1 MSMIEEVAEIKRE
14 QEAQRGDLVRI
25 NNSIKELSEALQS
38 TTAALNNLSA
48 KYDRLL
54 SDIQKAPAPSNNGL
68 MQEQVRAVI
77 AEELKGIQQ
86 DGASVF
92 APLRDKAAELSQ
104 EFTAVGK
111 VAAKQIREAGKP
123 DWMEVL
129 VRGLITALW
138 YVCITGGVMY
148 WIYGIKDIHQELEYL
163 HNRVDVIQYN
173 QTIPG
178 AKFTPWD
185 MKEFYEAWDNQND
198 YILKMRQNNTQGM

>member
-25 NNSIKELSEALQS
+25 NNSIKELSEALQG
-38 TTAALNNLSA
+38 TTEAINKLSV

-54 SDIQKAPAPSNNGL
+54 SDIQKAPAPSNDGL
-68 MQEQVRAVI
+68 TQEQVRAVI

-86 DGASVF
+86 DGATVF
-92 APLRDKAAELSQ
+92 ASLRDKTAELSQ
-104 EFTAVGK
+104 EFTAAGK

-123 DWMEVL
+123 DWLEVAVKTL
-129 VRGLITALW
+129 GIAFWYILITCGIMRW
-138 YVCITGGVMY
+138 V
-148 WIYGIKDIHQELEYL
+148 YGINDIHQELDYL

-173 QTIPG
+173 QTIDG

-185 MKEFYEAWDNQND
+185 MKEFYEAWDNQNR
-198 YILKMRQNNTQGM
+198 YIWEQRNKNGQKK

>member
-25 NNSIKELSEALQS
+25 NNSIKELSEALRG
-38 TTAALNNLSA
+38 TTAALEHLSD
-48 KYDRLL
+48 KYDWLMNDL
-54 SDIQKAPAPSNNGL
+54 QKAPASSNDGL
-68 MQEQVRAVI
+68 TQEQVRAVI

-92 APLRDKAAELSQ
+92 APLRDKADELSQ
-104 EFTAVGK
+104 EFTAAGK
-111 VAAKQIREAGKP
+111 VAAKQIREAGKL

-129 VRGLITALW
+129 VRGLVTALW

-148 WIYGIKDIHQELEYL
+148 WIYGIKDIHHELDYL

-178 AKFTPWD
+178 ANFTPWE
-185 MKEFYEAWDNQND
+185 MKEFYEAWDNQNE
-198 YILKMRQNNTQGM
+198 YIRNEILRNSPK

>member
-1 MSMIEEVAEIKRE
+1 MSMIEEVAAMKQE

-25 NNSIKELSEALQS
+25 NNSIKKLSEALQG

-68 MQEQVRAVI
+68 TQEQVRAVI

-92 APLRDKAAELSQ
+92 ASLRDKAAELSQ
-104 EFTAVGK
+104 EFTAAGK
-111 VAAKQIREAGKP
+111 VAAKQIREAGKL
-123 DWMEVL
+123 DWTEVL
-129 VRGLITALW
+129 VRGLVTALW

-148 WIYGIKDIHQELEYL
+148 WLYGIKDIHSDLAYL
-163 HNRVDVIQYN
+163 RDRVDVIQYN
-173 QTIPG
+173 QTIPE
-178 AKFTPWD
+178 ANFSPWD
-185 MKEFYEAWDNQND
+185 MKAFHDAWDNQNK
-198 YILKMRQNNTQGM
+198 YLREMRHN

>member
-1 MSMIEEVAEIKRE
+1 MIEEVAAMKQE

-25 NNSIKELSEALQS
+25 NNSINELTKALQG
-38 TTAALNNLSA
+38 TTVALNNLSA

-54 SDIQKAPAPSNNGL
+54 SDIQKAPEPSNDGL
-68 MQEQVRAVI
+68 TQEQVRAVI

-86 DGASVF
+86 DGATVF

-104 EFTAVGK
+104 EFTAAGK

-123 DWMEVL
+123 DWLEVA
-129 VRGLITALW
+129 VRGLVTALW

-148 WIYGIKDIHQELEYL
+148 WIYGIKDIHKEMDYL

-178 AKFTPWD
+178 AKFSPWD
-185 MKEFYEAWDNQND
+185 MKEFYEAWDNQNK
-198 YILKMRQNNTQGM
+198 YIWEQRRINGLS